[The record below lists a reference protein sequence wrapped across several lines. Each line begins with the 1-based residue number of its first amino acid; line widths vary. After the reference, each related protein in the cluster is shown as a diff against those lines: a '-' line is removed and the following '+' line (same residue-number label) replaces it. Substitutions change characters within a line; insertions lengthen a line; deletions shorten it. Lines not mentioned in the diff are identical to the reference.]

1 VRILFKFLNFISKL
15 LYFLN
20 YFISFASRAKKIKN
34 TAKVNENVTD
44 ETLLKRYR
52 VQLSKLNKELE
63 GIKQNQFENDEVN
76 EIKYKYQEEKRTNE
90 ELKERIMRL
99 QNNMIT
105 SAHID
110 QPSNKVKIKSYYFFI
125 LNY

>member
-1 VRILFKFLNFISKL
+1 MNLNLCF
-15 LYFLN
+15 FF

-63 GIKQNQFENDEVN
+63 GIKQNQFENEEVN

-110 QPSNKVKIKSYYFFI
+110 QPSNKVKIKS
-125 LNY
+125 

>member
-1 VRILFKFLNFISKL
+1 MFYICII
-15 LYFLN
+15 
-20 YFISFASRAKKIKN
+20 FISFASRAKKIKN

-63 GIKQNQFENDEVN
+63 GIKQNQYENDEVN

-99 QNNMIT
+99 QKSMIT
-105 SAHID
+105 SSAGGHKD
-110 QPSNKVKIKSYYFFI
+110 QTSNKVKLFCFLEVINYFYF
-125 LNY
+125 

>member
-1 VRILFKFLNFISKL
+1 MFV
-15 LYFLN
+15 Y
-20 YFISFASRAKKIKN
+20 YTISFASRAKKIKN

-105 SAHID
+105 SAAHTD
-110 QPSNKVKIKSYYFFI
+110 QPPNKVNIKSFNLKLINFM
-125 LNY
+125 LTR